1 MEDII
6 IPPSRGKIYA
16 DMMEKEREIQELR
29 HQFEEE
35 HNKKH
40 KSKIRAIIMVALI
53 VAAILGFLAVLNG
66 RYVAIDNKGVFDQW
80 KGEYVKIVGHIR

>member
-6 IPPSRGKIYA
+6 IPPSRGKINA
-16 DMMEKEREIQELR
+16 DMMEKERD
-29 HQFEEE
+29 
-35 HNKKH
+35 KT
-40 KSKIRAIIMVALI
+40 RAIIVVALI